1 MGHLT
6 ENEKQAIEFL
16 IPGIFESYE
25 SLKKDN
31 PYGLYTSSGSFYNHA
46 IFARDVASAARFVG
60 SFEHDTAKSILKT
73 LIAYQ
78 GVGVNKRTQ
87 EQPGRIHHEYRD
99 FSKWHGRFSE
109 KLILRLVGLFWGGRN
124 GRLLTY
130 YATDST
136 ASYIRAVYR
145 FASKIDNAFL
155 DNEYPNKFG
164 QPTTV
169 QNSIEQAAQWIMS
182 NVDSAGRFVAGR
194 SSWSL
199 PYQTFQD
206 SVTAY
211 CWADGRPVNYNKPHS
226 FLEAQSFN
234 ASALENIS
242 KLLAGRSENVNAY
255 KECAHHM
262 RRALIRD
269 YWDSSYNFFTSALSE
284 RDGVMRPLDVPNIS
298 AGWVLNASWWSEVPT
313 QERREKVSSVVNRLF
328 SEEFMTSVGLR
339 TKSKYAKEPLV
350 GVVDYHGSQTV
361 WPMFNYMVI
370 EGLRRH
376 RLYRLAEQLENRVVN
391 GINAIQ
397 KFAEFMVVD
406 KDGTF
411 YHPTKNKA
419 LDHLPVQMIPERDIA
434 FTVVPLLS
442 IARHRLA
449 ELEELTPLPWQSE
462 LEKDVLRRLKVVELH
477 KPVESRNYLKPQK
490 IFLTRAGAT
499 LRSISHIIRSSD

>member
-1 MGHLT
+1 MGYLT
-6 ENEKQAIEFL
+6 ENEKQAIEAL
-16 IPGIFESYE
+16 IPGVFESYE

-31 PYGLYTSSGSFYNHA
+31 PYGIYTSSGSFYNHA

-60 SFEHDTAKSILKT
+60 SFEHDTARLIMKT
-73 LIAYQ
+73 LMAYQ
-78 GVGVNKRTQ
+78 GVAHNKRTQ

-99 FSKWHGRFSE
+99 FSRWRARLSE
-109 KLILRLVGLFWGGRN
+109 KLILRLMGSLWGVRN
-124 GRLLTY
+124 GKLLTY

-145 FASKIDNAFL
+145 FAGRIDSAFL
-155 DNEYPNKFG
+155 DKEYPNKLG
-164 QPTTV
+164 ELTTV
-169 QNSIEQAAQWIMS
+169 QKSVEQAAQWIMS
-182 NVDSAGRFVAGR
+182 NVDNQGRFVASR

-211 CWADGRPVNYNKPHS
+211 SWADGKPVNYKQPHS

-262 RRALIRD
+262 RRTLIRD
-269 YWDSSYNFFTSALSE
+269 YWDNESNFFTSVLSE
-284 RDGVMRPLDVPNIS
+284 RDGAMRPLDVPNIT

-313 QERREKVSSVVNRLF
+313 QERQKKVCSVVNRLF
-328 SEEFMTSVGLR
+328 SDEFLTPVGLR
-339 TKSKYAKEPLV
+339 TRSKFVTEPL
-350 GVVDYHGSQTV
+350 GDVVDYHGSQTV
-361 WPMFNYMVI
+361 WPMFNYMVV

-391 GINAIQ
+391 GVNAIK

-411 YHPTKNKA
+411 YHPTKNYL
-419 LDHLPVQMIPERDIA
+419 LDHLSVQMIPERDIA
-434 FTVVPLLS
+434 FTIVPLLS

-449 ELEELTPLPWQSE
+449 GLEELTPLPWQAE
-462 LEKDVLRRLKVVELH
+462 LESAVMSRLQMVELYKPFESHH
-477 KPVESRNYLKPQK
+477 KLKPQQVY
-490 IFLTRAGAT
+490 LTRAGAT
-499 LRSISHIIRSSD
+499 FRSVAHVLRSGI